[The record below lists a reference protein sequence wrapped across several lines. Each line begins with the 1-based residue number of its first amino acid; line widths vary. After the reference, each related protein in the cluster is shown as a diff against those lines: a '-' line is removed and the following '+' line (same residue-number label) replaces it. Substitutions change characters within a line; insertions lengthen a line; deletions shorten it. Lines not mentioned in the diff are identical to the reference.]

1 MPSSHPL
8 PKNLDRLKAL
18 IGTPSVSSIDPD
30 YDMGNL
36 PVIELLANW
45 LDQLGFKTTIQP
57 ISKGKANLIARIGE
71 GQGGLVLSGHTDTVP
86 YNADRWQSDPF
97 SLTERENKFFGLGAC
112 DMKGF
117 FSLAIEAYLR
127 FQSQKLNKPLTIVAT
142 CDEESTMQGAKAL
155 TFDQLSCPDAC
166 IIGEPTEL
174 TPIRMHKSI
183 MMNRLLITGKSGHS
197 SNPDLGIN
205 AIDVMTEAML
215 ALNQLK
221 SDYQKSYKK
230 ADFAVQSPTMNYGC
244 IHGGDNPNRICH
256 QCALDFD
263 FRGLPGMSNKDVLAE
278 IKERIQPIADEHQAE
293 FAIESLFTGVE
304 PFEQAQDSELVNLTQ
319 SLSQKNAEAVA
330 FATEAPF
337 YKHLGIDT
345 IVLGPGS
352 IDQAHQPD
360 EFLAFDQIDPC
371 VTILE
376 GLIGHYC
383 L

>member
-1 MPSSHPL
+1 MQGAH
-8 PKNLDRLKAL
+8 AL
-18 IGTPSVSSIDPD
+18 T
-30 YDMGNL
+30 
-36 PVIELLANW
+36 
-45 LDQLGFKTTIQP
+45 LDQL
-57 ISKGKANLIARIGE
+57 N
-71 GQGGLVLSGHTDTVP
+71 H
-86 YNADRWQSDPF
+86 
-97 SLTERENKFFGLGAC
+97 
-112 DMKGF
+112 
-117 FSLAIEAYLR
+117 
-127 FQSQKLNKPLTIVAT
+127 
-142 CDEESTMQGAKAL
+142 
-155 TFDQLSCPDAC
+155 PDAC
-166 IIGEPTEL
+166 VIGEPTEL

-221 SDYQKSYKK
+221 SDYQKTYKK

-263 FRGLPGMSNKDVLAE
+263 FRGLPGMSNKD
-278 IKERIQPIADEHQAE
+278 
-293 FAIESLFTGVE
+293 
-304 PFEQAQDSELVNLTQ
+304 SELVNLTQ
-319 SLSQKNAEAVA
+319 SLSQKTAEAVA

-376 GLIGHYC
+376 KLIGHYC